1 MITSLYAGLCGIL
14 LLALSSRVV
23 NARRTHQIGLGDGGQ
38 PELMR
43 AIRVQANFVEYTPL
57 ILLLILLVE
66 MGNNSATVVHS
77 LGIALVIARVMH
89 AAGLS
94 RTSGVSTLRFVGT
107 LVTWVVLAIA
117 SSILLMGALPQ

>member
-23 NARRTHQIGLGDGGQ
+23 NARRTHQIGLGDGGN
-38 PELMR
+38 PELIR

-57 ILLLILLVE
+57 ILILILLVE
-66 MGNNSATVVHS
+66 MGDNSAAVVHS
-77 LGIALVIARVMH
+77 LGGALVVARVMH

-94 RTSGVSTLRFVGT
+94 RTSGVSALRFVGT
-107 LVTWVVLAIA
+107 LLTWLVLAIA
-117 SSILLMGALPQ
+117 SSILLMGSLPQ